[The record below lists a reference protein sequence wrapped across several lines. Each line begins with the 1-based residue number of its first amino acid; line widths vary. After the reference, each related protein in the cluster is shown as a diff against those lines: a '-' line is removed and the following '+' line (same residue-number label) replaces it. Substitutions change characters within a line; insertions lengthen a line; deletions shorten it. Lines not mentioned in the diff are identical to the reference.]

1 MEYIGIQTQ
10 INRNNR
16 KSVLLL
22 LSFPLLIFVGVFLIL
37 YFTSADYYG
46 NLSVSRAFD
55 HFIGTIPFVLIG
67 VGIWFGIAYLGHS
80 SMINIAAGSK
90 TLERRDNMRVY
101 NLTENLCM
109 SVGMPMPMLRVI
121 ESPALNAFASGINEK
136 SYCVTLTT
144 GIINSLEDDELE
156 GVIAHELMHIRNKDV
171 RLLIIS
177 IIFVGIFSFASQIAF
192 RIFINSSLYG
202 GNRRSNDN
210 NKGNGML
217 LILVIMI
224 ISFIAYF
231 LSIFFKLALSRKRE
245 YMADAGAAEMT
256 RKPWALASAL
266 RKISGNSNI
275 ESITNQD
282 VKELFIDNTPDPN
295 NRSVNLLSE
304 VGQLFST
311 HPPIEKRIAVLEQF

>member
-217 LILVIMI
+217 LILVVMI